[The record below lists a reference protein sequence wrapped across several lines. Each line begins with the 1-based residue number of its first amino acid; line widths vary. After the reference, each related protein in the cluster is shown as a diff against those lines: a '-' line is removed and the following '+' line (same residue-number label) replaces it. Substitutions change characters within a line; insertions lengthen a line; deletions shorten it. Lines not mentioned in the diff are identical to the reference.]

1 MPLGCAGCLVL
12 VTWVPQRKK
21 MVKLLKVKQT
31 GGIKEYL
38 RYYKQLVMEA
48 GEELE
53 APANIFRFWSG
64 RKDKE

>member
-1 MPLGCAGCLVL
+1 
-12 VTWVPQRKK
+12 